1 VTASVLAAVAEAP
14 LTTALRELPMPPVE
28 TDGGLLRVLSNGIC
42 GSDWAMYQDGR
53 LGPRILGHEM
63 VGVVEQLGDVA
74 RARWGLAEGDV
85 IALEEYL
92 PCGHCEYCREG
103 EIRSCLATDSRVA
116 GSIRYGSTPLNHQ
129 HGLWGGYAQYV
140 YLHPRSV
147 IHRVPAGLAPHIA
160 SMALPIGNGFQ
171 WAVLDGQ
178 AGPGK
183 IVVVMGPGQQGLG
196 CVVAARHV
204 GADMVIAA
212 GLARDE
218 ERLNVARTLGADH
231 SVMTDQQEL
240 ADEVKRLTNGRM
252 ADLVIDATGA
262 GPAIV
267 NPSVALLR
275 KRGVLVVASRK
286 GMPVFGFDIDALV
299 NRQIVLRGTRGHSY
313 RAVEL
318 ALGVL
323 ASGRYKFDAMASHEL
338 GLRDVDRAL
347 RMVGG
352 QTNERCVHVSI
363 DPWK

>member
-1 VTASVLAAVAEAP
+1 MTASVLAAVAEAP
-14 LTTALRELPMPPVE
+14 LTTALRDLPMPAIGA
-28 TDGGLLRVLSNGIC
+28 DGGLLRVLSNGIC
-42 GSDWAMYQDGR
+42 GSDWTMYQDGR

-63 VGVVEQLGDVA
+63 VGVVEALGDVA

-116 GSIRYGSTPLNHQ
+116 GSIRYGSTPLAHQ
-129 HGLWGGYAQYV
+129 HGLWGGYAQFA

-147 IHRVPAGLAPHIA
+147 IHRVPAGLAPHLA

-171 WAVLDGQ
+171 WAVLDGG
-178 AGPGK
+178 AGPGR

-196 CVVAARHV
+196 CALAARHV
-204 GADMVIAA
+204 GADMVIVA
-212 GLARDE
+212 GLARDA
-218 ERLNVARTLGADH
+218 ERLAVARALGADRT
-231 SVMTDQQEL
+231 VMTDEEDL
-240 ADEVKRLTNGRM
+240 ATAVRDATGGRM

-267 NPSVALLR
+267 NPTLGLLR
-275 KRGVLVVASRK
+275 KRGTLVVASRK
-286 GMPVFGFDIDALV
+286 GMPVFGFEIDTVV
-299 NRQIVLRGTRGHSY
+299 NKQIVLRGTRGHSY

-323 ASGRYKFDAMASHEL
+323 ASGRYDVAKLASHEL
-338 GLRDVDRAL
+338 GLRDVDHAL

-352 QTNERCVHVSI
+352 QTEERCIHVSI